1 MSQCYNFQLV
11 CLNVTVILDAFQT
24 ELKCCAI
31 NPEGA
36 FKFVIGYVVLCLLN
50 SAQLEQF
57 LDFLCLLKLSED
69 ADSNAVSAV
78 DVTIQPRIP

>member
-1 MSQCYNFQLV
+1 MSQYCNFLLV
-11 CLNVTVILDAFQT
+11 CLNVAVTLNVFQT

-31 NPEGA
+31 NPKGA

-50 SAQLEQF
+50 SAQLKQF
-57 LDFLCLLKLSED
+57 LDFLCLLKLFED

-78 DVTIQPRIP
+78 NVTIQ